1 MAYRVRRRGFGDVLN
16 PMAGTALDC
25 GFFAGGI
32 FNPACRCLS
41 FPSTCSASDYA
52 AAYALAHPSVY
63 APIQAPPTVQAPA
76 GSALTVPPASGADAQ
91 ATIDA
96 VLAQQEAAAQ
106 AQNAATM
113 QQTAANLQAA
123 AQTQCPGATL
133 IQNAD
138 GSWSCP
144 TSTNWLLYGAIAL
157 AAVFGLSMLGG
168 HH

>member
-1 MAYRVRRRGFGDVLN
+1 MAYRIRRRGFGVLN
-16 PMAGTALDC
+16 PTAGTALDC
-25 GFFAGGI
+25 GLTAGGV
-32 FNPACRCLS
+32 FNKACWCLS
-41 FPSTCSASDYA
+41 WPSLCSAADYQ
-52 AAYALAHPSVY
+52 AAYALANPGVY

-76 GSALTVPPASGADAQ
+76 GSAITVPPASGADAQ

-133 IQNAD
+133 VQNAD